1 MPAMAVFC
9 HCIRRISP
17 KVVSAFC
24 FSNSGGSKLCMRYYT
39 SGNARSQSAAP
50 NQRTLKLILAAAG
63 LGFGLAASS
72 SIALASSENLQKNEP
87 QTSTSE
93 PVISPSP
100 GDTVG
105 PVVTKSGKVLNKIKI
120 FIGYDPREDLAY
132 EVCRYSILKHATM
145 PVEIIPIKQPDL
157 RKTGLYW
164 RNRDKTESTEFSFT
178 RFLTPFLAGFEGW
191 ALFIDCDF
199 LYTADIRELAEF
211 IDDKYAIMCV
221 KHDYTPKNATKM
233 DGVPQTVYPRKN
245 WSSMVLYNCSH
256 PKNRVLTPSVVNS
269 QSGAFLHRFTW
280 LDNDDI
286 GSIPFV
292 WNFLVGH
299 NEVDDENRFP
309 RAIHYTSG
317 GPWFEAWK
325 DCEFADLWLKE
336 RDEYIRTQKI
346 QRVIQDELIRLMDNR
361 IAERSGEIES
371 KVVDLESK
379 VKEVDALK
387 KLLAFY
393 LKEKVFAPSANSLKE
408 PPVEA

>member
-1 MPAMAVFC
+1 MPAMAVFR
-9 HCIRRISP
+9 HSIRKISP
-17 KVVSAFC
+17 KVVSALS
-24 FSNSGGSKLCMRYYT
+24 FSSSGGSKLCMRCYT
-39 SGNARSQSAAP
+39 SESARSHSAPP
-50 NQRTLKLILAAAG
+50 NKRMLKLILAAAG

-72 SIALASSENLQKNEP
+72 SIAFANSENLKQNEP

-93 PVISPSP
+93 PVITHSP
-100 GDTVG
+100 GETVG
-105 PVVTKSGKVLNKIKI
+105 PVVTKSGKALNKIKI
-120 FIGYDPREDLAY
+120 FVGYDPREDLAY
-132 EVCRYSILKHATM
+132 EVCRYSILKHTTM
-145 PVEIIPIKQPDL
+145 PVEIIPIKQSDL

-199 LYTADIRELAEF
+199 LYTTDIRELAEL

-233 DGVPQTVYPRKN
+233 DGVPQTVYPKKN

-280 LDNDDI
+280 LDDDDI

-346 QRVIQDELIRLMDNR
+346 QRVIQDELIRLLDKR

-371 KVVDLESK
+371 RVVDLESK

-393 LKEKVFAPSANSLKE
+393 LKEKVLAPSANSLKE